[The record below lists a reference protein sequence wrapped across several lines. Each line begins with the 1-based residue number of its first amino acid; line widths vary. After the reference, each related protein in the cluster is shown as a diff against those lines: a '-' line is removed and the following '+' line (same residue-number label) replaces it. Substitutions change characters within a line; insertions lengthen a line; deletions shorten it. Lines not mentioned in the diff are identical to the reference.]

1 MKYTTFKKG
10 GYGTGLITTTGGD
23 VYGRVFLSRDPEGAM
38 EAATKNYADLSI
50 TALSASSFTTGTLAP
65 ARVPEFTGDIVK
77 AVGGLGINY
86 SDTGISTGTYPKISV
101 DRKGRATGGGSL
113 VESDLPDISFSK
125 ITSGK
130 PTTLAGY
137 GILDALSVNGGTLS
151 GRLSAQEIGST
162 GESVINK
169 EFVET
174 GNLGSVTLPLGSVV
188 YKGGKGPFFGF
199 LRANGAAASKT
210 TYADLYSKIG
220 DRYVIQPGAGAGKPW
235 RHHLQINSEQEND
248 LTDWSYTPSLL
259 ASRDYTS
266 SFITKNRVYVL
277 GGRDTSYYFTRTV
290 MTAPIN
296 PDGTLGA
303 WSYAPQLI
311 QALASTSIVVVNG
324 VIYTIGGSNTPGG
337 EYTQSIHKALILEDG
352 TLSSWSSAGYFPLQ
366 VANSITFTLGGKLYL
381 LGGGVYTSSAGWGPL
396 LDIYSCS
403 VSSTGALGTWN
414 KLGAIGIYISYLA
427 SRGGGGFF
435 IVGNKVFI
443 LSDKLYSVTVNPDG
457 SVSEGSLEKEYPT
470 GLQAGGFYD
479 YVANGRLYLITSPA
493 DGNSPSKVITLRI
506 NDNGTLGDW
515 EPEITLGLNL
525 KSQDASMVASSDYL
539 YLIGGGLANPI
550 IRACKITGGRNDYS
564 PYFSPGLVE
573 TAPTDFRLPNI
584 PQNNLELDAWIKA

>member
-50 TALSASSFTTGTLAP
+50 TTLSASSFTTGTLAP

-174 GNLGSVTLPLGSVV
+174 GNLGSVTIPLGGIV

-199 LRANGAAASKT
+199 LRANGATASKT
-210 TYADLYSKIG
+210 TYADLYGKIG
-220 DRYVIQPGAGAGKPW
+220 DKYVGQTGEGSGKPW
-235 RHHLQINSEQEND
+235 KQQYELNTVGD
-248 LTDWSYTPSLL
+248 ALGGWSSGPSLPGPL
-259 ASRDYTS
+259 QYSQA
-266 SFITKNRVYVL
+266 IVTKNRVYLL
-277 GGRDTSYYFTRTV
+277 GGSNGPGVVATVYTAPINADGTLGTWAVAPTLPGPLDYRQAIVTKNRVYLLGGHNGSVVVATVYTAPINSDGTLGTWATAPSLPGSLYASQAIVTKNRVYLLGGASGVASGMVYTAPINSDGTLGVWATAPSLPVSMHGSQAIVTKNRVYLVSGYVNNGYTTTSY
-290 MTAPIN
+290 TAPIN
-296 PDGTLGA
+296 PDGTIGVWTSTSPIPRTMSYTQAIVTKNRVYLLFGADVNTFVTSVYHAPVNADGTLGA
-303 WSYAPQLI
+303 WVTGGALPIGVGSPQVI
-311 QALASTSIVVVNG
+311 ITKNRIYSMGGWISGNGTSTANT
-324 VIYTIGGSNTPGG
+324 YT
-337 EYTQSIHKALILEDG
+337 A
-352 TLSSWSSAGYFPLQ
+352 TLS
-366 VANSITFTLGGKLYL
+366 
-381 LGGGVYTSSAGWGPL
+381 
-396 LDIYSCS
+396 
-403 VSSTGALGTWN
+403 
-414 KLGAIGIYISYLA
+414 
-427 SRGGGGFF
+427 
-435 IVGNKVFI
+435 
-443 LSDKLYSVTVNPDG
+443 
-457 SVSEGSLEKEYPT
+457 
-470 GLQAGGFYD
+470 
-479 YVANGRLYLITSPA
+479 
-493 DGNSPSKVITLRI
+493 
-506 NDNGTLGDW
+506 
-515 EPEITLGLNL
+515 
-525 KSQDASMVASSDYL
+525 
-539 YLIGGGLANPI
+539 GGL
-550 IRACKITGGRNDYS
+550 NDYS
-564 PYFSPGLVE
+564 PYYDGSKPDTEL
-573 TAPTDFRLPNI
+573 THFRLPNI